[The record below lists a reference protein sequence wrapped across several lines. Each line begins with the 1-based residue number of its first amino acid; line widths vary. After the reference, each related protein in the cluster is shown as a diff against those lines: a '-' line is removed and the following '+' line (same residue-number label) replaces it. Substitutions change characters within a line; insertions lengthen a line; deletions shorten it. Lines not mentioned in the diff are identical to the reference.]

1 MNQLAKNAKNSENT
15 PGWAL
20 PYETFVPENPSKRR
34 TATVLRVVLY
44 VLFFAAM
51 IIPIVQLESTVLRNQ
66 RRLQEY
72 NTRLQ
77 ENRLTEKDVRRG
89 PPKGTKGAVNRWGKA
104 VRKFWD
110 GENIYL
116 TAEQAAEPLS
126 DSNANRRSS
135 ISLHPNMPFVVILL
149 TPFSYL
155 PMWAGGLL
163 FTILKVVIV
172 FVAILAAVRVV
183 NHRGMRMP
191 DWIVALGVVWWLT
204 GMTGDIQHANTNGFV
219 LAAIVFHLWLYRRGK
234 DLTAGVLLALAVCIK
249 MTPALFVLYWIY
261 QRNWKLLRGVLG
273 AGLLFTVIIP
283 AVLVGPARYSEL
295 TSTWYENLIKPGL
308 VKGAWYPIHINQ
320 SISGVTSRYLLGG
333 QPGGDINWNPDDT
346 AYEAVKNH
354 KWIAFASLD
363 PQVVKRIVQGLQVC
377 IVLLMGWAI
386 GLRKLSRDDGRRS
399 LHYAMILAGILLLNQ
414 RSWGHHAAI
423 LFPAFLGVWYA
434 VGFGRFS
441 KRLRSVTLIMILLCG
456 IISWLSTGE
465 LMELYGKLC
474 GLPKAQAKLFADQL
488 IAYGPKFVV
497 FLLLFLTAAIL
508 AIGMKKSDPPYAS
521 TRQKL

>member
-1 MNQLAKNAKNSENT
+1 M
-15 PGWAL
+15 WAL
-20 PYETFVPENPSKRR
+20 PYETFIPADPSKRR
-34 TATVLRVVLY
+34 FASVLRIVLY

-66 RRLQEY
+66 RRLREY
-72 NTRLQ
+72 NTRLR
-77 ENRLTEKDVRRG
+77 ENRLTEKDIRSG
-89 PPKGTKGAVNRWGKA
+89 KPPKGHKGAVNRWRTA
-104 VRKFWD
+104 VHKFWD
-110 GENIYL
+110 GENIYCSPG
-116 TAEQAAEPLS
+116 QAGEHSS
-126 DSNANRRSS
+126 DKNANKRPTVF
-135 ISLHPNMPFVVILL
+135 LHPNMPFVVILL

-163 FTILKVVIV
+163 FTILKVLAV

-183 NHRGMRMP
+183 NHREMRMP
-191 DWIVALGVVWWLT
+191 DWIVGLGVLWWLT

-234 DLTAGVLLALAVCIK
+234 DLSAGVLLALAICIK

-261 QRNWKLLRGVLG
+261 QRNWKLLRGTLG
-273 AGLLFTVIIP
+273 AGLLFAVVIP

-295 TSTWYENLIKPGL
+295 TSTWYKNLIKPGL
-308 VKGAWYPIHINQ
+308 VEGAWYPIHINQ
-320 SISGVTSRYLLGG
+320 SISGVTSRFLLGG
-333 QPGGDINWNPDDT
+333 QRGGDINWNPDDT
-346 AYEAVKNH
+346 GYEGVKNH

-363 PQVVKRIVQGLQVC
+363 PQVVKRIIQGLQVC

-386 GLRKLSRDDGRRS
+386 GLRKLPRDDGRRS

-434 VGFGRFS
+434 VGFGKFG
-441 KRLRSVTLIMILLCG
+441 KRLRLVTLIMILLCG

-465 LMELYGKLC
+465 LMVLYGKLLC
-474 GLPKAQAKLFADQL
+474 GLPKSQAKEFADQL
-488 IAYGPKFVV
+488 TAYGPKFVV
-497 FLLLFLTAAIL
+497 FLLLFLTAVIL
-508 AIGMKKSDPPYAS
+508 AVGMKKSDPPYAP